1 MLNLGESMQTDLH
14 FIAHALHVYMYE
26 CRCFIHKIAPEK
38 GYHDR
43 ENSIFKRRKYFIKT
57 NDLCRMTQK
66 ISAAITAVGGYVPED
81 ILSNADLEKMV
92 ETNDEWIRSRTGISE
107 RRILKGENKATSDL
121 CVPAILQLCE
131 KRGIQP
137 SEIDCV
143 IVGTV
148 TPDMLFPST
157 ANIVCEKIGAVN
169 AWGFDLLAACS
180 GFLYSLTTGAALIES
195 GRYKKVVV
203 VGADKMSSIVDYS
216 DRSTCIIFG
225 DGAGAVLLEPNFEGF
240 GVLDSILKSDGSG
253 KNHLHMKSGGS
264 LSPATMETVA
274 NKQHY
279 IYQEGQP
286 VFKFAVTR
294 MADVSEELL
303 KRNQLSGEDIAFLV
317 PHQANKRIIDA
328 TASRIGLADEKVM
341 VNIQRYGNT
350 TAGTI
355 PLCLSD
361 WESQLKK
368 GDLLVLAAF
377 GGGFTW
383 GATLVKW
390 AF

>member
-1 MLNLGESMQTDLH
+1 
-14 FIAHALHVYMYE
+14 
-26 CRCFIHKIAPEK
+26 
-38 GYHDR
+38 
-43 ENSIFKRRKYFIKT
+43 
-57 NDLCRMTQK
+57 MTQK
-66 ISAAITAVGGYVPED
+66 ITAAITAVGGYVPD
-81 ILSNADLEKMV
+81 DLLTNADLEKLV
-92 ETNDEWIRSRTGISE
+92 DTNDEWIRARTGISE
-107 RRILKGENKATSDL
+107 RRIQRGLNLATSDL
-121 CVPAILQLCE
+121 CVPAVLELCR
-131 KRGIQP
+131 KRGIHP
-137 SEIDCV
+137 SEIDCIV
-143 IVGTV
+143 VGTV
-148 TPDMLFPST
+148 TPDMFFPST
-157 ANIVCEKIGAVN
+157 ANLLCDKIGAVN

-180 GFLYSLTTGAALIES
+180 GFLYSLTTGASLIES
-195 GRYKKVVV
+195 GRCRKVVV

-225 DGAGAVLLEPNFEGF
+225 DGAGAVLLEPNESGF

-253 KNHLHMKSGGS
+253 RSYLHMKAGGS
-264 LSPATMETVA
+264 LRPSSYETVA
-274 NKQHY
+274 GKEHF

-303 KRNQLSGEDIAFLV
+303 KRNQLTGKDIAYLV

-328 TASRIGLADEKVM
+328 TAHRIGLSDDKVM

-350 TAGTI
+350 TAATI
-355 PLCLSD
+355 PLCL
-361 WESQLKK
+361 WEWENKLKT

-390 AF
+390 GK